1 MTFRFGHAIAA
12 SLFIVSTGFAAAALA
27 SGTESSGD
35 DSKKKKDDTQ
45 YSSGVNKAKQKD
57 YQGALDLLNQVVVR
71 DPKNANA
78 WNYIGFS
85 DRMLGRYD
93 ESLAAYEKA
102 LAIEPDHI
110 GANEYLGELYVQT
123 GHPEKARQQLAV
135 LDRLCGENC
144 DEYKELKGAIGGNQV
159 GLLDGAGSTTR
170 W

>member
-1 MTFRFGHAIAA
+1 MAIRFGRALAA
-12 SLFIVSTGFAAAALA
+12 TVFIVSTGFAAAAFA
-27 SGTESSGD
+27 AGTESGD

-45 YSSGVNKAKQKD
+45 YSSGVNKVKQKD
-57 YQGALDLLNQVVVR
+57 YQGAIDLLNQVVFR
-71 DPKNANA
+71 DPKNADA

-123 GHPEKARQQLAV
+123 GKIDKARKQLAM
-135 LDRLCGENC
+135 LDKLCGENC

-159 GLLDGAGSTTR
+159 GLLDGASTR

>member
-1 MTFRFGHAIAA
+1 MTFRFSHAIAA
-12 SLFIVSTGFAAAALA
+12 TLFIVSTGFAAAALA
-27 SGTESSGD
+27 SGTESGD

-45 YSSGVNKAKQKD
+45 YSSGVNKVKQKD
-57 YQGALDLLNQVVVR
+57 FQGAIDLLNQVVLR

-85 DRMLGRYD
+85 DRMLGKYD

-144 DEYKELKGAIGGNQV
+144 DEFKQLKGAIGGNQI
-159 GLLDGAGSTTR
+159 GLLDASTTR

>member
-1 MTFRFGHAIAA
+1 MKFRFGYSIAA
-12 SLFIVSTGFAAAALA
+12 TAFIVSTALA
-27 SGTESSGD
+27 GVAMASGSDSSD
-35 DSKKKKDDTQ
+35 DSKKKKDDTN
-45 YSSGVNKAKQKD
+45 YSQGVDKVKQKD
-57 YQGALDLLNQVVVR
+57 FDGALVLLNQVVAK

-85 DRMLGRYD
+85 DRMLGHYD

-144 DEYKELKGAIGGNQV
+144 DEYKELKGAIGGNMI
-159 GLLDGAGSTTR
+159 GLLDPSTAR

>member
-12 SLFIVSTGFAAAALA
+12 AVFIVSTGFAAAALA
-27 SGTESSGD
+27 AGTEGSKD
-35 DSKKKKDDTQ
+35 DSKKKDDTQ
-45 YSSGVNKAKQKD
+45 YSSGVNKVKQKD

-71 DPKNANA
+71 DPKDADA

-85 DRMLGRYD
+85 DRMLGKYD

-102 LAIEPDHI
+102 LAIQPDHI

-123 GHPEKARQQLAV
+123 GKPEKARKQLAM
-135 LDRLCGENC
+135 LEKLCGENC

-159 GLLDGAGSTTR
+159 GLLDASTTR

>member
-1 MTFRFGHAIAA
+1 MTIRFGQAIAA
-12 SLFIVSTGFAAAALA
+12 TVFIVATGLAGAAFAA
-27 SGTESSGD
+27 GTESKD
-35 DSKKKKDDTQ
+35 DKKKDDTQ
-45 YSSGVNKAKQKD
+45 YSDGVGKVKQKD
-57 YQGALDLLNQVVVR
+57 YQGALDLLNQVVIR
-71 DPKNANA
+71 EPKNADA

-123 GHPEKARQQLAV
+123 GKIEKARQQLAM
-135 LDRLCGENC
+135 LDKLCGENC

-159 GLLDGAGSTTR
+159 GLLDGATTR